1 MINSNTTLKLYQT
14 SLQIEKN
21 FVVDDLDT
29 YLAGL
34 TPVYASD
41 NNFQRQKIALDR
53 SIKINKPQTWTENPI
68 FNYAV
73 IEQDN
78 RRYYFYVVGCNWRAQ
93 KTVAISLHM
102 DTLNTYR
109 SELVEGRTDKTTINR
124 QRKNRWVKA
133 GTTVFPQVDE
143 YDEGLQDLARTQTL
157 DWPVQT
163 EDLKGYK
170 WYLIYQATQD
180 LDSTITRPIN
190 CYCVADHPVRFKIAD
205 APSTI
210 TVDTLAPGIWYI
222 LGNPDGSSDEG
233 MTIWYREVNWTTYFK
248 EYKIELDS
256 ISVAAYTTIKIT
268 AISHNFPYQI
278 AETKLLYAHPGP
290 GHAPTIKDDYLS
302 IDTSKDSIT
311 AVYGTGEQVA
321 TLQKISD
328 VDRTDSRLIR
338 IVELPYAP
346 FNLIPLPNNTYA
358 LPNGWTVDN
367 SRLKLTNVAN
377 ASFENDDI
385 MPQKIDAFT
394 DALSVDMINFTNPS
408 ALRDDKL
415 ETKRYNSSFHIEKL
429 AYDSFSVA
437 MPLERLTVNPNAS
450 EEDEATHAK
459 ITFYPSADFGSNRL
473 FKVDPPEAYTWK
485 HITDYEQ
492 YRFCSRN
499 NELPIFSSN
508 YITYRRTGY
517 NYDKK
522 INNLGIAS
530 QVLGVIGGIGGIGSN
545 FSSFAL
551 NMALNNPQT
560 VNSWITGDVKKDY
573 AYADANGYIDPN
585 KYFDKFNIDFG
596 DGTHSSVLSGNE
608 LYGDLLRQNQITNA
622 RAGTIRGFNIASI
635 IGRSVSSVA
644 SIASGIIN
652 IVSSQQAYKKNL
664 ATIAAQSAQ
673 VSGANDLSLLNV
685 YNGQTAHWVVYDILP
700 EVRAKVK
707 DLFYYCGYN
716 AGGVRQKPNLN
727 SRVDFNYVQCS
738 PDYGPLHQIDQ
749 SIVDDA
755 TSRWNVGATV
765 LHHVASRTAA
775 PWDFEQKYTN
785 YEVNL

>member
-1 MINSNTTLKLYQT
+1 MAISNTTLKLYQT

-34 TPVYASD
+34 TPVYESD

-73 IEQDN
+73 IEQDS

-109 SELVEGRTDKTTINR
+109 SELVDGRTDKTTINR

-143 YDEGLQDLARTQTL
+143 YDEGLQDLARTQTSDL
-157 DWPVQT
+157 PVQT

-190 CYCVADHPVRFKIAD
+190 CYCVANHPVRFKISNS
-205 APSTI
+205 PTTI
-210 TVDTLAPGIWYI
+210 TVDSLTPGVWYI
-222 LGNPDGSSDEG
+222 LADSSKG
-233 MTIWYREVNWTTYFK
+233 RTIWYKDITWTTYFF
-248 EYKIELDS
+248 EYQITLNPAS
-256 ISVAAYTTIKIT
+256 TGGTTVQIIR
-268 AISHNFPYQI
+268 IQHNFPYRI
-278 AETKLLYAHPGP
+278 AKTEKFYIHPGP
-290 GHAPTIKDDYLS
+290 GHSPTETDDFLS
-302 IDTSKDSIT
+302 IDTSDDPVLY
-311 AVYGTGEQVA
+311 VYGTGEQVA
-321 TLQKISD
+321 TLNSIAD
-328 VDRTDSRLIR
+328 IDRTDSRLIR

-346 FNLIPLPNNTYA
+346 FNLVSLSNNSYLLPND
-358 LPNGWTVDN
+358 WTVDN
-367 SRLKLTNVAN
+367 GKLKLANVAN
-377 ASFENDDI
+377 ASFENNDI

-394 DALSVDMINFTNPS
+394 DALAVDMVNFSNPS

-450 EEDEATHAK
+450 EEDEATHAT

-473 FKVDPPEAYTWK
+473 FKVDPPEVYTWK

-530 QVLGVIGGIGGIGSN
+530 QVLGVIGGVGGIGGN
-545 FSSFAL
+545 LGSFAR
-551 NMALNNPQT
+551 NMALNRPANI
-560 VNSWITGDVKKDY
+560 NSWITGNARQDYDY
-573 AYADANGYIDPN
+573 ALDHGIETTNW
-585 KYFDKFNIDFG
+585 FDFIRTTKGEDVPVGLDVYN
-596 DGTHSSVLSGNE
+596 TTA
-608 LYGDLLRQNQITNA
+608 RQNQLNNA
-622 RAGTIRGFNIASI
+622 RAGQITKVNIASL

-644 SIASGIIN
+644 SIASGIVN
-652 IVSSQQAYKKNL
+652 IISSQEAYKKNL

-700 EVRAKVK
+700 EVKAKVK

-716 AGGVRQKPNLN
+716 AGGVRQKPNFN

-738 PDYGPLHQIDQ
+738 PDYGPLHQIDR

-775 PWDFEQKYTN
+775 P
-785 YEVNL
+785 

>member
-41 NNFQRQKIALDR
+41 NNFQRQKIELDR

-73 IEQDN
+73 IEQDS

-109 SELVEGRTDKTTINR
+109 LELVDGRTDKTTINR

-143 YDEGLQDLARTQTL
+143 YDEGLQDLARTQTSDL
-157 DWPVQT
+157 PVQT
-163 EDLKGYK
+163 EYLKGYK
-170 WYLIYQATQD
+170 WYLIYQSTED
-180 LDSTITRPIN
+180 LSSTITRPIN
-190 CYCVADHPVRFKIAD
+190 CYCVADHPVSFKIAD
-205 APSTI
+205 APTTI
-210 TVDTLAPGIWYI
+210 TVDSLTPGVWYI
-222 LGNPDGSSDEG
+222 LADSSKG
-233 MTIWYREVNWTTYFK
+233 RTIWYRDAAWNTYFF
-248 EYKIELDS
+248 EYQITLNPAS
-256 ISVAAYTTIKIT
+256 TGGTTVQIIR
-268 AISHNFPYQI
+268 IQHNFPYQV
-278 AETKLLYAHPGP
+278 AETKKFYIHPGP
-290 GHAPTIKDDYLS
+290 GHSPTETDDFLS
-302 IDTSKDSIT
+302 IDTSDDPILY
-311 AVYGTGEQVA
+311 VYGTGEQIA
-321 TLQKISD
+321 TLNSIAD
-328 VDRTDSRLIR
+328 IDRTDSRLIR
-338 IVELPYAP
+338 IVEFPYAP
-346 FNLIPLPNNTYA
+346 FNLVPLQNNSYA
-358 LPNGWTVDN
+358 LPNDWTVDN
-367 SRLKLTNVAN
+367 GKLKLAKVAT
-377 ASFENDDI
+377 ASFENNDI
-385 MPQKIDAFT
+385 LPQKIDAFT
-394 DALSVDMINFTNPS
+394 DALAIDRVNFTNPS
-408 ALRDDKL
+408 ALRNDRM

-437 MPLERLTVNPNAS
+437 MPLERLTVNPNVS

-522 INNLGIAS
+522 INQLNVAS
-530 QVLGVIGGIGGIGSN
+530 QVLGVVGSVLGGIGGTARSY
-545 FSSFAL
+545 AT
-551 NMALNNPQT
+551 NMALNRPT
-560 VNSWITGDVKKDY
+560 GWTTGDFNKDLNF
-573 AYADANGYIDPN
+573 ASRN
-585 KYFDKFNIDFG
+585 
-596 DGTHSSVLSGNE
+596 
-608 LYGDLLRQNQITNA
+608 
-622 RAGTIRGFNIASI
+622 NIASQFFNTEYNDDLQGEVI
-635 IGRSVSSVA
+635 TGNNNYYNALLSDKAARERAGKIGKLNIGSAILRGASSFV
-644 SIASGIIN
+644 SIASGIVN
-652 IVSSQQAYKKNL
+652 ILSSQEAYKKNL

-700 EVRAKVK
+700 EVKAKIK

-738 PDYGPLHQIDQ
+738 PDYGPLHQIDR

-755 TSRWNVGATV
+755 TSRWSVGATV

>member
-1 MINSNTTLKLYQT
+1 MANSNTTLKLYQT
-14 SLQIEKN
+14 SLQIDKN
-21 FVVDDLDT
+21 FIVDDLDT

-34 TPVYASD
+34 PIVYASD

-109 SELVEGRTDKTTINR
+109 SELVDGRTDKTTINR

-163 EDLKGYK
+163 ESLKGYK
-170 WYLIYQATQD
+170 WYLIYQSTED
-180 LDSTITRPIN
+180 LSSTTIRPIN

-205 APSTI
+205 APTTI
-210 TVDTLAPGIWYI
+210 TVDSLAPGIWYI
-222 LGNPDGSSDEG
+222 LGNPDGSSEND
-233 MTIWYREVNWTTYFK
+233 MTIWYREAGWTTYFK
-248 EYKIELDS
+248 EYTVYQVSD
-256 ISVAAYTTIKIT
+256 TIYVDAT
-268 AISHNFPYQI
+268 QHNFPYQTP
-278 AETKLLYAHPGP
+278 ETKILYAHPGP
-290 GHAPTIKDDYLS
+290 GHEPKDNDRYLG
-302 IDTSKDSIT
+302 IDTSQDPVSY
-311 AVYGTGEQVA
+311 VYGTGEQVA
-321 TLQKISD
+321 TLSSIAD

-346 FNLIPLPNNTYA
+346 FNLMPLPDNAYA
-358 LPNGWTVDN
+358 LPNNWTVDN
-367 SRLKLTNVAN
+367 GQLKLVNVAN

-394 DALSVDMINFTNPS
+394 DALAVDMINFSNPS
-408 ALRDDKL
+408 ALRNDRL

-437 MPLERLTVNPNAS
+437 MPLERLTVNPNVA

-522 INNLGIAS
+522 INSLGIAS
-530 QVLGVIGGIGGIGSN
+530 QALGIVSSALGGVGGTARSYARN
-545 FSSFAL
+545 KAL
-551 NMALNNPQT
+551 NQT
-560 VNSWITGDVKKDY
+560 VPANDWSTGNVASDY
-573 AYADANGYIDPN
+573 DTFLNFNGKRGIEADT
-585 KYFDKFNIDFG
+585 YFDLDNNDKVFG
-596 DGTHSSVLSGNE
+596 NQFYWQSVN
-608 LYGDLLRQNQITNA
+608 QNKVAAKGAKIGKINV
-622 RAGTIRGFNIASI
+622 ASAAI
-635 IGRSVSSVA
+635 RSVSSVF
-644 SIASGIIN
+644 SIASGIVN
-652 IVSSQQAYKKNL
+652 IISSQEAYKKNL

-700 EVRAKVK
+700 EVKAKVK

-716 AGGVRQKPNLN
+716 AGGVRQKPNFN

-738 PDYGPLHQIDQ
+738 PDYGPLHQIDR

>member
-53 SIKINKPQTWTENPI
+53 SIKINKPQTWTEKPI

-73 IEQDN
+73 IEQDE

-109 SELVEGRTDKTTINR
+109 SELVDGRTDKTTINR
-124 QRKNRWVKA
+124 QRKNRWVKPA
-133 GTTVFPQVDE
+133 GSTTVFPQVDE
-143 YDEGLQDLARTQTL
+143 YDEGLQDLARTQTSDL
-157 DWPVQT
+157 PVQT
-163 EDLKGYK
+163 EHLKGYK
-170 WYLIYQATQD
+170 WYLIYQSTED
-180 LDSTITRPIN
+180 LSSTITRPIN
-190 CYCVADHPVRFKIAD
+190 CYCVADHPVRFKIAN
-205 APSTI
+205 APTTI
-210 TVDTLAPGIWYI
+210 TVDSLNPGIWYI
-222 LGNPDGSSDEG
+222 LGNPDGSSEND
-233 MTIWYREVNWTTYFK
+233 MTIWYREAGWTTYFK
-248 EYKIELDS
+248 EYTVYQVSDTIYVS
-256 ISVAAYTTIKIT
+256 SVQ
-268 AISHNFPYQI
+268 HNFPYQTT
-278 AETKLLYAHPGP
+278 ETKLLYAHPGP
-290 GHAPTIKDDYLS
+290 GHEPKDNDRYVG
-302 IDTSKDSIT
+302 IDTSKDPVF

-321 TLQKISD
+321 TLSRIAD
-328 VDRTDSRLIR
+328 IDRTDSKLIR
-338 IVELPYAP
+338 IIELPYAP
-346 FNLIPLPNNTYA
+346 FNLIPLPDNAYA
-358 LPNGWTVDN
+358 LPNGWVIDN
-367 SRLKLTNVAN
+367 NKLKLENVAN
-377 ASFENDDI
+377 ASFENDDV

-394 DALSVDMINFTNPS
+394 DALAVDMVNFTNPS
-408 ALRDDKL
+408 ALRNDRL

-450 EEDEATHAK
+450 EEDEATHAT

-473 FKVDPPEAYTWK
+473 FKVDPPEVYTWK

-522 INNLGIAS
+522 INNLNIAS
-530 QVLGVIGGIGGIGSN
+530 QVLGIVSSALGGIGGTATSYAMN
-545 FSSFAL
+545 KAL
-551 NMALNNPQT
+551 NQT
-560 VNSWITGDVKKDY
+560 VPANDWSTGNVASDY
-573 AYADANGYIDPN
+573 DTFLNFNGKRGIDAET
-585 KYFDKFNIDFG
+585 YFDLDDKTDRVLGNQFYWQSVNQNKVAAKGAKVGRINFASLIMRSA
-596 DGTHSSVLSGNE
+596 SSV
-608 LYGDLLRQNQITNA
+608 
-622 RAGTIRGFNIASI
+622 F
-635 IGRSVSSVA
+635 
-644 SIASGIIN
+644 SIAGGIVNMI
-652 IVSSQQAYKKNL
+652 SSQEAYKKNL

-700 EVRAKVK
+700 EVKAKVK

-738 PDYGPLHQIDQ
+738 PDYGPLHQIDR

-775 PWDFEQKYTN
+775 P
-785 YEVNL
+785 

>member
-1 MINSNTTLKLYQT
+1 M
-14 SLQIEKN
+14 
-21 FVVDDLDT
+21 
-29 YLAGL
+29 
-34 TPVYASD
+34 
-41 NNFQRQKIALDR
+41 
-53 SIKINKPQTWTENPI
+53 
-68 FNYAV
+68 
-73 IEQDN
+73 
-78 RRYYFYVVGCNWRAQ
+78 
-93 KTVAISLHM
+93 
-102 DTLNTYR
+102 
-109 SELVEGRTDKTTINR
+109 
-124 QRKNRWVKA
+124 
-133 GTTVFPQVDE
+133 
-143 YDEGLQDLARTQTL
+143 
-157 DWPVQT
+157 
-163 EDLKGYK
+163 
-170 WYLIYQATQD
+170 IYQATED
-180 LDSTITRPIN
+180 LSSTITRPIN

-205 APSTI
+205 APTII
-210 TVDTLAPGIWYI
+210 TVDSLTPSIWYI
-222 LGNPDGSSDEG
+222 LGNPDGSSKND
-233 MTIWYREVNWTTYFK
+233 MTIWYREAGWTTYFK
-248 EYKIELDS
+248 EYTVYQVSD
-256 ISVAAYTTIKIT
+256 TIYVSAT
-268 AISHNFPYQI
+268 QHNFPYQST
-278 AETKLLYAHPGP
+278 ETKLLYAHPGP
-290 GHAPTIKDDYLS
+290 GHEPKDNDRYVG
-302 IDTSKDSIT
+302 IDTSKDPVF

-321 TLQKISD
+321 TLSSID
-328 VDRTDSRLIR
+328 DIDRTDSKLIR

-346 FNLIPLPNNTYA
+346 FNLIPLPDNAYA
-358 LPNGWTVDN
+358 LPNGWVIDN
-367 SRLKLTNVAN
+367 NKLKLENVAN

-394 DALSVDMINFTNPS
+394 DALAVDMINFSNPS

-415 ETKRYNSSFHIEKL
+415 ETKRYNSAFHIEKL

-473 FKVDPPEAYTWK
+473 FKVEPPEAYTWK

-530 QVLGVIGGIGGIGSN
+530 QVLGVIGGVGGIGGN
-545 FSSFAL
+545 LGSFAR
-551 NMALNNPQT
+551 NMALNRPENI
-560 VNSWITGDVKKDY
+560 NSWMTGNARRDFDY
-573 AYADANGYIDPN
+573 ALDHGIETSNW
-585 KYFDKFNIDFG
+585 FDIIRSTKGEDIPVGLDVYR
-596 DGTHSSVLSGNE
+596 DTV
-608 LYGDLLRQNQITNA
+608 RQNQLNNA
-622 RAGTIRGFNIASI
+622 RAGQITKVNIASL

-652 IVSSQQAYKKNL
+652 IVSSQEAYKKNL

-685 YNGQTAHWVVYDILP
+685 YNGQSAHWVVYDILP
-700 EVRAKVK
+700 EVKAKIK

-738 PDYGPLHQIDQ
+738 PDYGPLHQLDR

>member
-1 MINSNTTLKLYQT
+1 MAKMTNTTLKLYQT

-21 FVVDDLDT
+21 FIVDDLDT

-73 IEQDN
+73 IEQDS

-109 SELVEGRTDKTTINR
+109 SELVDGRTDKTTINR

-143 YDEGLQDLARTQTL
+143 YDEGLQDLARTQTS

-170 WYLIYQATQD
+170 WYLIYQSTQD

-190 CYCVADHPVRFKIAD
+190 CYCVANHPVRFKISNS
-205 APSTI
+205 PTTI
-210 TVDTLAPGIWYI
+210 TVDSLTPGVWYI
-222 LGNPDGSSDEG
+222 LADSSKG
-233 MTIWYREVNWTTYFK
+233 MTIWYKDITWTTYFF
-248 EYKIELDS
+248 EYQITLNPAS
-256 ISVAAYTTIKIT
+256 TGGTTVQIIR
-268 AISHNFPYQI
+268 IQHNFPYQI
-278 AETKLLYAHPGP
+278 AQTEKFYIHQGP
-290 GHAPTIKDDYLS
+290 GHSPTETDDFLS
-302 IDTSKDSIT
+302 IDTSDDPILY
-311 AVYGTGEQVA
+311 VYGTGQQVA
-321 TLQKISD
+321 ILNSIAD
-328 VDRTDSRLIR
+328 IDRTDSRLIR

-346 FNLIPLPNNTYA
+346 FNLIPLSNNSYL
-358 LPNGWTVDN
+358 LPNDWTVDN
-367 SRLKLTNVAN
+367 GKLKLANVAN
-377 ASFENDDI
+377 ASFENNDI

-394 DALSVDMINFTNPS
+394 DALAVDMVNFSNPS

-473 FKVDPPEAYTWK
+473 FKVDPPEVYTWK

-522 INNLGIAS
+522 INSLNRANQILGI
-530 QVLGVIGGIGGIGSN
+530 VGGIGGIGGN
-545 FSSFAL
+545 LSSYAL
-551 NMALNNPQT
+551 NMALNNPQNI
-560 VNSWITGDVKKDY
+560 NSWITGDEEKDWNY
-573 AYADANGYIDPN
+573 AADRLIDLN
-585 KYFDKFNIDFG
+585 KYFDTYEFG
-596 DGTHSSVLSGNE
+596 GREQHFGNE
-608 LYGDLLRQNQITNA
+608 LYWDLSRQNQINNA
-622 RAGTIRGFNIASI
+622 RASKIQGFNIASI

-644 SIASGIIN
+644 SIASGIVN
-652 IVSSQQAYKKNL
+652 MVSSQQAYEKNL

-685 YNGQTAHWVVYDILP
+685 YNGQTAHWVVYDVLP
-700 EVRAKVK
+700 EVKAKIK

-738 PDYGPLHQIDQ
+738 PDYGPLHQIDR

-775 PWDFEQKYTN
+775 P
-785 YEVNL
+785 

>member
-1 MINSNTTLKLYQT
+1 MANHQ
-14 SLQIEKN
+14 
-21 FVVDDLDT
+21 
-29 YLAGL
+29 
-34 TPVYASD
+34 
-41 NNFQRQKIALDR
+41 
-53 SIKINKPQTWTENPI
+53 
-68 FNYAV
+68 
-73 IEQDN
+73 
-78 RRYYFYVVGCNWRAQ
+78 
-93 KTVAISLHM
+93 
-102 DTLNTYR
+102 
-109 SELVEGRTDKTTINR
+109 
-124 QRKNRWVKA
+124 
-133 GTTVFPQVDE
+133 
-143 YDEGLQDLARTQTL
+143 
-157 DWPVQT
+157 
-163 EDLKGYK
+163 
-170 WYLIYQATQD
+170 
-180 LDSTITRPIN
+180 
-190 CYCVADHPVRFKIAD
+190 VRFKIAD

-222 LGNPDGSSDEG
+222 LGNPDGSSDAG
-233 MTIWYREVNWTTYFK
+233 RIIWYREANWTTYFK
-248 EYKIELDS
+248 EYKIELDTM
-256 ISVAAYTTIKIT
+256 SVAAYTTIKIT
-268 AISHNFPYQI
+268 DIRHNFPYKI
-278 AETKLLYAHPGP
+278 PETKLLYAHPGP
-290 GHAPTIKDDYLS
+290 GHAPNTKDDYLS

-311 AVYGTGEQVA
+311 AIYGTGEQVA

-328 VDRTDSRLIR
+328 IDRTDSRLIR

-346 FNLIPLPNNTYA
+346 FNLIPLPNNTFA

-377 ASFENDDI
+377 ASFENNDI
-385 MPQKIDAFT
+385 VPQKIDAFT

-415 ETKRYNSSFHIEKL
+415 ETKRYNSSFHVEKL

-450 EEDEATHAK
+450 EEDEAVHAK

-522 INNLGIAS
+522 INSLNTAS
-530 QVLGVIGGIGGIGSN
+530 QVLGIFSSALGGIGGAGLDYARNS
-545 FSSFAL
+545 AL
-551 NMALNNPQT
+551 SRNVYSDST
-560 VNSWITGDVKKDY
+560 KWWITGNPQQDYNSSKMYKISARTLFDEAGNPLAPYKKY
-573 AYADANGYIDPN
+573 AAQNAALNSGINQVRKYN
-585 KYFDKFNIDFG
+585 KAG
-596 DGTHSSVLSGNE
+596 AVMRAGSSV
-608 LYGDLLRQNQITNA
+608 
-622 RAGTIRGFNIASI
+622 FSI
-635 IGRSVSSVA
+635 VG
-644 SIASGIIN
+644 GILN
-652 IVSSQQAYKKNL
+652 IVSSQESYKKNL

-673 VSGANDLSLLNV
+673 VNGANDLSLLNV

-700 EVRAKVK
+700 EVKAKVK

-716 AGGVRQKPNLN
+716 AGGVRQKPDLN
-727 SRVDFNYVQCS
+727 SRVNFNYVQCS
-738 PDYGPLHQIDQ
+738 PDYGPLHQIDKE
-749 SIVDDA
+749 IIDDA
-755 TSRWNVGATV
+755 TSCWNVGATV

>member
-1 MINSNTTLKLYQT
+1 MAKMTNTTLKLYQT

-73 IEQDN
+73 IEQDS

-109 SELVEGRTDKTTINR
+109 AELVDGRTDKTTINR

-143 YDEGLQDLARTQTL
+143 YDEGLQDLARTQTSDL
-157 DWPVQT
+157 PVQT
-163 EDLKGYK
+163 EYLKGYK
-170 WYLIYQATQD
+170 WYLIYQSTQD

-190 CYCVADHPVRFKIAD
+190 CYCVADHPVRFKISNS
-205 APSTI
+205 PTTI
-210 TVDTLAPGIWYI
+210 TVDSLTPGVWYI
-222 LGNPDGSSDEG
+222 LADSSKG
-233 MTIWYREVNWTTYFK
+233 RTIWYRDITWTTYFF
-248 EYKIELDS
+248 EYQITLNPAS
-256 ISVAAYTTIKIT
+256 TGGTTVQIIR
-268 AISHNFPYQI
+268 IQHNFPYQVAKTEKFYI
-278 AETKLLYAHPGP
+278 HPGP
-290 GHAPTIKDDYLS
+290 GHSPTETDDFLS
-302 IDTSKDSIT
+302 IDTSDDPVLY
-311 AVYGTGEQVA
+311 VYGTGDQVA
-321 TLQKISD
+321 TLNSIAD
-328 VDRTDSRLIR
+328 IDRTDSRLIR

-346 FNLIPLPNNTYA
+346 FNLVPLSNNSYLLPND
-358 LPNGWTVDN
+358 WTVDN
-367 SRLKLTNVAN
+367 GKLKLANVAN
-377 ASFENDDI
+377 ASFKNNDI

-394 DALSVDMINFTNPS
+394 DALSVDMVNFSNPS

-450 EEDEATHAK
+450 EEDEATHAT

-473 FKVDPPEAYTWK
+473 FKVDPPEVYTWQ

-530 QVLGVIGGIGGIGSN
+530 QVLGVIGGVGGIGGN
-545 FSSFAL
+545 LGSFAR
-551 NMALNNPQT
+551 NMALNRPANM
-560 VNSWITGDVKKDY
+560 NSWMTGNTRRDFDY
-573 AYADANGYIDPN
+573 ALEHGIEYSNWFDTVRTTKGEDIPVGLDVYNDA
-585 KYFDKFNIDFG
+585 
-596 DGTHSSVLSGNE
+596 V
-608 LYGDLLRQNQITNA
+608 RQNQLNNA
-622 RAGTIRGFNIASI
+622 RAGQINKINIASL

-644 SIASGIIN
+644 SIASGIVN
-652 IVSSQQAYKKNL
+652 IISSQEAYKKNL

-700 EVRAKVK
+700 EVKAKIK

-738 PDYGPLHQIDQ
+738 PDYGPLHQIDR

-775 PWDFEQKYTN
+775 P
-785 YEVNL
+785 

>member
-109 SELVEGRTDKTTINR
+109 SELVDGRTDKTTINR

-143 YDEGLQDLARTQTL
+143 FDEGLQDLARTKTL

-163 EDLKGYK
+163 EYLKGYK

-180 LDSTITRPIN
+180 LDATITRPIN
-190 CYCVADHPVRFKIAD
+190 CYCVADHPVSFKIAD

-233 MTIWYREVNWTTYFK
+233 RTIWYREANWTTYFK

-256 ISVAAYTTIKIT
+256 ISVAAYTTVKIT
-268 AISHNFPYQI
+268 AIQHNFPYQI

-302 IDTSKDSIT
+302 IDTSKDPIT
-311 AVYGTGEQVA
+311 AIYGTGEQIG

-394 DALSVDMINFTNPS
+394 DALAVDMVNFTNPS

-473 FKVDPPEAYTWK
+473 FKVDPPETYTWK

-522 INNLGIAS
+522 INSLNKASQILGI
-530 QVLGVIGGIGGIGSN
+530 VGGIGGIGGN
-545 FSSFAL
+545 FSSYAL
-551 NMALNNPQT
+551 NMALNNTQNI
-560 VNSWITGDVKKDY
+560 NSWITGDEEKDWNY
-573 AYADANGYIDPN
+573 AADHFIDLN
-585 KYFDKFNIDFG
+585 KYFDTYKFGGRESHF
-596 DGTHSSVLSGNE
+596 GNE
-608 LYGDLLRQNQITNA
+608 LYNDLLRENQITNA
-622 RAGTIRGFNIASI
+622 RSGKIKGYNIASI

-644 SIASGIIN
+644 SIASGIVN
-652 IVSSQQAYKKNL
+652 MVSSKAAYEKNL

-700 EVRAKVK
+700 EVKAKVK

-738 PDYGPLHQIDQ
+738 PDYGPLHQIDR

>member
-73 IEQDN
+73 IEQDS

-109 SELVEGRTDKTTINR
+109 SELVDGRTDKTTINR

-143 YDEGLQDLARTQTL
+143 YDEGLQDLARTQTS

-163 EDLKGYK
+163 QYLKGYK
-170 WYLIYQATQD
+170 WYLIYQSTED
-180 LDSTITRPIN
+180 LSSTITRPIN
-190 CYCVADHPVRFKIAD
+190 CYCVADHPVQFKIAN
-205 APSTI
+205 APTTI
-210 TVDTLAPGIWYI
+210 TVDSLTPGIWYI
-222 LGNPDGSSDEG
+222 LGNPDGSSEND
-233 MTIWYREVNWTTYFK
+233 MTIWYREAVWTTYFK
-248 EYKIELDS
+248 EYTVYQVSDTIYVS
-256 ISVAAYTTIKIT
+256 SVQ
-268 AISHNFPYQI
+268 HNFPYQTT
-278 AETKLLYAHPGP
+278 ETKLLYAHPGP
-290 GHAPTIKDDYLS
+290 GHEPKDNDRYVG
-302 IDTSKDSIT
+302 IDTSKDPVF

-321 TLQKISD
+321 TLSSID
-328 VDRTDSRLIR
+328 DIDRTDSKLIR
-338 IVELPYAP
+338 IIELPYAP

-358 LPNGWTVDN
+358 LPNGWVIDN
-367 SRLKLTNVAN
+367 NKLKLENVAN
-377 ASFENDDI
+377 ASFENDDV

-394 DALSVDMINFTNPS
+394 DALAVDMVNFSNPS

-473 FKVDPPEAYTWK
+473 FKVDPPEVYTWK

-522 INNLGIAS
+522 RNTLGLWSQALGIVSSA
-530 QVLGVIGGIGGIGSN
+530 LGGVGGTARSY
-545 FSSFAL
+545 AT
-551 NMALNNPQT
+551 NMALNRPT
-560 VNSWITGDVKKDY
+560 GWTTGDFSKDLQY
-573 AYADANGYIDPN
+573 ATRNNITSQF
-585 KYFDKFNIDFG
+585 FDTEFNQDLQEEVI
-596 DGTHSSVLSGNE
+596 SGNDN
-608 LYGDLLRQNQITNA
+608 YYNA
-622 RAGTIRGFNIASI
+622 VLNDKRARERAGRIGTLNTASAIVRGA
-635 IGRSVSSVA
+635 SSVA
-644 SIASGIIN
+644 SIASGIVN
-652 IVSSQQAYKKNL
+652 MVSSQEAYKKNL

-700 EVRAKVK
+700 EVKAKIK

-738 PDYGPLHQIDQ
+738 PDYGPLHQLDR

-775 PWDFEQKYTN
+775 P
-785 YEVNL
+785 

>member
-1 MINSNTTLKLYQT
+1 M
-14 SLQIEKN
+14 
-21 FVVDDLDT
+21 
-29 YLAGL
+29 
-34 TPVYASD
+34 
-41 NNFQRQKIALDR
+41 
-53 SIKINKPQTWTENPI
+53 
-68 FNYAV
+68 
-73 IEQDN
+73 
-78 RRYYFYVVGCNWRAQ
+78 
-93 KTVAISLHM
+93 
-102 DTLNTYR
+102 
-109 SELVEGRTDKTTINR
+109 
-124 QRKNRWVKA
+124 
-133 GTTVFPQVDE
+133 
-143 YDEGLQDLARTQTL
+143 
-157 DWPVQT
+157 
-163 EDLKGYK
+163 
-170 WYLIYQATQD
+170 
-180 LDSTITRPIN
+180 
-190 CYCVADHPVRFKIAD
+190 ADHPVRFKIAG
-205 APSTI
+205 APTTI
-210 TVDTLAPGIWYI
+210 TVDSLTPGIWYI
-222 LGNPDGSSDEG
+222 LGNPDGSSEND
-233 MTIWYREVNWTTYFK
+233 MTIWYREAGWTTYFK
-248 EYKIELDS
+248 EYTVYQVSD
-256 ISVAAYTTIKIT
+256 TIYVNAT
-268 AISHNFPYQI
+268 QHNFPYQTP
-278 AETKLLYAHPGP
+278 ETKLLYAHPGP
-290 GHAPTIKDDYLS
+290 GHEPKDNDRYLG
-302 IDTSKDSIT
+302 IDTSQDPVSY
-311 AVYGTGEQVA
+311 VYGTGEQVA
-321 TLQKISD
+321 TLSSIAD
-328 VDRTDSRLIR
+328 IDRTDSKLIR

-346 FNLIPLPNNTYA
+346 FNLIPLPDNAYA
-358 LPNGWTVDN
+358 LPNDWTVDN
-367 SRLKLTNVAN
+367 GKLKLANVAN
-377 ASFENDDI
+377 ASFENNDI

-394 DALSVDMINFTNPS
+394 DALAVNMINFTNPS
-408 ALRDDKL
+408 ALRNDRL

-522 INNLGIAS
+522 INSLNMAS
-530 QVLGVIGGIGGIGSN
+530 QVLGIV
-545 FSSFAL
+545 SSFLGGTGGAATSYAMNKAL
-551 NMALNNPQT
+551 NSTVPANDWSTGNVASDYDAFLNF
-560 VNSWITGDVKKDY
+560 
-573 AYADANGYIDPN
+573 NGKRGIEAET
-585 KYFDKFNIDFG
+585 YFDLDKTDKVFG
-596 DGTHSSVLSGNE
+596 NQFYWQSVN
-608 LYGDLLRQNQITNA
+608 QNKVAAKGSKVGKIN
-622 RAGTIRGFNIASI
+622 FASLI
-635 IGRSVSSVA
+635 MRSASSVA

-652 IVSSQQAYKKNL
+652 MVSSQEAYKKNL

-700 EVRAKVK
+700 EVKAKIK

-716 AGGVRQKPNLN
+716 AGGVRQKPNFN

-738 PDYGPLHQIDQ
+738 PDYGPLHQIDR

>member
-1 MINSNTTLKLYQT
+1 M
-14 SLQIEKN
+14 
-21 FVVDDLDT
+21 
-29 YLAGL
+29 
-34 TPVYASD
+34 
-41 NNFQRQKIALDR
+41 
-53 SIKINKPQTWTENPI
+53 
-68 FNYAV
+68 
-73 IEQDN
+73 
-78 RRYYFYVVGCNWRAQ
+78 
-93 KTVAISLHM
+93 
-102 DTLNTYR
+102 
-109 SELVEGRTDKTTINR
+109 
-124 QRKNRWVKA
+124 
-133 GTTVFPQVDE
+133 
-143 YDEGLQDLARTQTL
+143 
-157 DWPVQT
+157 
-163 EDLKGYK
+163 
-170 WYLIYQATQD
+170 
-180 LDSTITRPIN
+180 
-190 CYCVADHPVRFKIAD
+190 
-205 APSTI
+205 
-210 TVDTLAPGIWYI
+210 
-222 LGNPDGSSDEG
+222 
-233 MTIWYREVNWTTYFK
+233 
-248 EYKIELDS
+248 
-256 ISVAAYTTIKIT
+256 SVAAYTTVKIT
-268 AISHNFPYQI
+268 TIRHDFPYQI
-278 AETKLLYAHPGP
+278 PETKLLYAHPGP

-302 IDTSKDSIT
+302 IDTSQDPIT
-311 AVYGTGEQVA
+311 AIYGTGEQVA
-321 TLQKISD
+321 TLKPISKE
-328 VDRTDSRLIR
+328 DRTDSRLIR

-346 FNLIPLPNNTYA
+346 FNLVPLPDNTYA

-367 SRLKLTNVAN
+367 SRLKLKNVAN
-377 ASFENDDI
+377 ASFENNDI
-385 MPQKIDAFT
+385 VPQKIDAFT

-450 EEDEATHAK
+450 EEDEATHAT

-473 FKVDPPEAYTWK
+473 FKVDPPEVYTWK

-492 YRFCSRN
+492 YMFCSRN

-522 INNLGIAS
+522 INSLNMANQI
-530 QVLGVIGGIGGIGSN
+530 LGVFGGVGGIGGH
-545 FSSFAL
+545 FSSYAL
-551 NMALNNPQT
+551 NMALNNTQNI
-560 VNSWITGDVKKDY
+560 NSWITGDEEKDWNY
-573 AYADANGYIDPN
+573 AADHFIDLN
-585 KYFDKFNIDFG
+585 KYFDTYKFGGRESHF
-596 DGTHSSVLSGNE
+596 GNE
-608 LYGDLLRQNQITNA
+608 LYNDLLRENQITNA
-622 RAGTIRGFNIASI
+622 RASKIRGFNIASL

-700 EVRAKVK
+700 EVKAKIK

-738 PDYGPLHQIDQ
+738 PDYGPLHQIDR

-775 PWDFEQKYTN
+775 P
-785 YEVNL
+785 

>member
-1 MINSNTTLKLYQT
+1 M
-14 SLQIEKN
+14 
-21 FVVDDLDT
+21 
-29 YLAGL
+29 
-34 TPVYASD
+34 
-41 NNFQRQKIALDR
+41 
-53 SIKINKPQTWTENPI
+53 
-68 FNYAV
+68 
-73 IEQDN
+73 
-78 RRYYFYVVGCNWRAQ
+78 
-93 KTVAISLHM
+93 
-102 DTLNTYR
+102 
-109 SELVEGRTDKTTINR
+109 
-124 QRKNRWVKA
+124 
-133 GTTVFPQVDE
+133 
-143 YDEGLQDLARTQTL
+143 
-157 DWPVQT
+157 
-163 EDLKGYK
+163 
-170 WYLIYQATQD
+170 
-180 LDSTITRPIN
+180 
-190 CYCVADHPVRFKIAD
+190 ADHSVRFKIAN
-205 APSTI
+205 APTTI
-210 TVDTLAPGIWYI
+210 TVDSLTPGIWYI
-222 LGNPDGSSDEG
+222 LGNPDGSSEND
-233 MTIWYREVNWTTYFK
+233 MTIWYREAGWTTYFK
-248 EYKIELDS
+248 EYTVYQVSD
-256 ISVAAYTTIKIT
+256 TIYVSAT
-268 AISHNFPYQI
+268 QHNFPYQS

-290 GHAPTIKDDYLS
+290 GHEPKDNDRYVG
-302 IDTSKDSIT
+302 IDTSKDPVF

-321 TLQKISD
+321 TLSSID
-328 VDRTDSRLIR
+328 DIDRTDSKLIR

-346 FNLIPLPNNTYA
+346 FNLVPLPNNAYA
-358 LPNGWTVDN
+358 LPNGWVIDN
-367 SRLKLTNVAN
+367 NKLKLENVAN

-394 DALSVDMINFTNPS
+394 DALAVDMINFTNPS

-437 MPLERLTVNPNAS
+437 RPLERLTVNPNAS

-522 INNLGIAS
+522 RNTLGLWS
-530 QVLGVIGGIGGIGSN
+530 QALGLVGSALGGIGGATTSYARN
-545 FSSFAL
+545 RAL
-551 NMALNNPQT
+551 TQT
-560 VNSWITGDVKKDY
+560 TPANDWSTGDVKNDY
-573 AYADANGYIDPN
+573 SNFLNFNGARGLEAET
-585 KYFDKFNIDFG
+585 YFDLDKEDNVYGNQFYWQ
-596 DGTHSSVLSGNE
+596 SVN
-608 LYGDLLRQNQITNA
+608 QNKTAAKGVKIGRIN
-622 RAGTIRGFNIASI
+622 RASLIIRG
-635 IGRSVSSVA
+635 VSSAA
-644 SIASGIIN
+644 SIASGILN
-652 IVSSQQAYKKNL
+652 MVSSQEAYKKNL

-700 EVRAKVK
+700 EVKAKIK

-738 PDYGPLHQIDQ
+738 PDYGPLHQIDR

-775 PWDFEQKYTN
+775 P
-785 YEVNL
+785 

>member
-1 MINSNTTLKLYQT
+1 M
-14 SLQIEKN
+14 
-21 FVVDDLDT
+21 
-29 YLAGL
+29 
-34 TPVYASD
+34 
-41 NNFQRQKIALDR
+41 
-53 SIKINKPQTWTENPI
+53 
-68 FNYAV
+68 
-73 IEQDN
+73 
-78 RRYYFYVVGCNWRAQ
+78 
-93 KTVAISLHM
+93 
-102 DTLNTYR
+102 
-109 SELVEGRTDKTTINR
+109 
-124 QRKNRWVKA
+124 
-133 GTTVFPQVDE
+133 
-143 YDEGLQDLARTQTL
+143 
-157 DWPVQT
+157 
-163 EDLKGYK
+163 
-170 WYLIYQATQD
+170 
-180 LDSTITRPIN
+180 
-190 CYCVADHPVRFKIAD
+190 
-205 APSTI
+205 
-210 TVDTLAPGIWYI
+210 
-222 LGNPDGSSDEG
+222 
-233 MTIWYREVNWTTYFK
+233 
-248 EYKIELDS
+248 
-256 ISVAAYTTIKIT
+256 SVAAYTTVKIT
-268 AISHNFPYQI
+268 AIPHNFPYQI
-278 AETKLLYAHPGP
+278 PETKLLYAHPGP

-302 IDTSKDSIT
+302 IDTSKDPIT
-311 AVYGTGEQVA
+311 AIYGTGEQVA

-346 FNLIPLPNNTYA
+346 FNLIPLPNNTFA

-377 ASFENDDI
+377 ASFENNDI
-385 MPQKIDAFT
+385 VPQKIDAFT
-394 DALSVDMINFTNPS
+394 DALAVDMINFTNPS

-450 EEDEATHAK
+450 EEDEAVHAK

-473 FKVDPPEAYTWK
+473 FKVDPPEVYTWK

-530 QVLGVIGGIGGIGSN
+530 QVLGVIGGVGGIGSN
-545 FSSFAL
+545 FSSYAL

-560 VNSWITGDVKKDY
+560 VNSWITGDVKRDY

-622 RAGTIRGFNIASI
+622 RASKIRGFNIASI

-652 IVSSQQAYKKNL
+652 IVSSQYAYKKNL

-700 EVRAKVK
+700 EVKAKIK

-738 PDYGPLHQIDQ
+738 PDYGPLHQIDR

-775 PWDFEQKYTN
+775 P
-785 YEVNL
+785 